1 MHRRCFLRKGF
12 AQLGMLLANVER
24 TCLLLTAIHVFL
36 LDDKGTDAET
46 FTLGYITGSKRR
58 PDDLEYQRPGLRISG
73 AITLAVEEA
82 SNRNT
87 SVIAMSRE
95 RLMKFNSSNHAETI
109 DYAKLERS
117 ARGIGIRF
125 A

>member
-1 MHRRCFLRKGF
+1 MHRRCFLREGF

-36 LDDKGTDAET
+36 LDNKGTDAET

-58 PDDLEYQRPGLRISG
+58 PDDLEYQRPGLQISG

-82 SNRNT
+82 SNRNM
-87 SVIAMSRE
+87 SVIAVSRE
-95 RLMKFNSSNHAETI
+95 RLMKFNSSNHAERI